1 MDHLTLSTGAR
12 IPMMGFGVFRMRDLS
27 ECEQTVYE
35 AIRIGYRLIDTAT
48 VYKNEEAVG
57 AAVRR
62 AIADGI
68 CTREELFV
76 TSKLWVTDMRDYDT
90 AMAGINASLERLN
103 IGYLDLY
110 LEHQALN
117 DYFAAW
123 RAMQDAHRTGKLR
136 AIGVSNF
143 YPNILTNFCE
153 IVEVTP
159 AVNQIE
165 LHPYCTQEQ
174 GLMAQE
180 SAFDVMRRY
189 GVVPEAWAPL
199 GGGRYNPSEEEDFLA
214 IAQAHRKT
222 VSQVVLRWNIQR
234 GVVVIPKSSHA
245 ERIRE
250 NFDVWDF
257 ELTQDEMATI
267 SSHDMGYS
275 GSRAKHFE
283 PDFVRMCLS
292 KDSRDHIAEHGAVLT
307 K

>member
-1 MDHLTLSTGAR
+1 MDCITLNTGTTM
-12 IPMMGFGVFRMRDLS
+12 PMLGFGVFRVPDLR
-27 ECEQTVYE
+27 ECEDSVYE
-35 AIRIGYRLIDTAT
+35 AIKIGYRLIDTAT
-48 VYKNEEAVG
+48 AYHNEEAVG

-62 AIADGI
+62 AIADGL

-76 TSKLWVTDMRDYDT
+76 TSKLWVTDMSDEKT
-90 AMAGINASLERLN
+90 AARAIDASLERLD

-123 RAMQDAHRTGKLR
+123 RAMTDAYQSGKLR

-153 IVEVTP
+153 CVEVVP

-165 LHPYCTQEQ
+165 LHPYYTQEH
-174 GLMAQE
+174 GLMAEE
-180 SAFDVMRRY
+180 SAMDVMHRY

-199 GGGRYNPSEEEDFLA
+199 GGGRYNPSEEPDFQA
-214 IAQAHRKT
+214 IAEAHGKT
-222 VSQVVLRWNIQR
+222 VGQVLLRWNIQR
-234 GVVVIPKSSHA
+234 GVVVIPKSTHV

-257 ELTQDEMATI
+257 ELTDEEMAQI

-283 PDFVRMCLS
+283 PDFVRMCLGKS
-292 KDSRDHIAEHGAVLT
+292 
-307 K
+307 

>member
-1 MDHLTLSTGAR
+1 MQQYVTLNTGAQM
-12 IPMMGFGVFRMRDLS
+12 PMMGFGVFRVPDLK
-27 ECEQTVYE
+27 ECENSVYE
-35 AIRIGYRLIDTAT
+35 AIKIGYRLIDTAT
-48 VYKNEEAVG
+48 AYHNEEAVG

-68 CTREELFV
+68 CTREDLFV
-76 TSKLWVTDMRDYDT
+76 TSKLWVTDMADEKT
-90 AMAGINASLERLN
+90 AAAGIDASLERLD

-110 LEHQALN
+110 LEHQAYN

-123 RAMQDAHRTGKLR
+123 RAMTEAYKAGKLR

-153 IVEVTP
+153 CVEVVP

-165 LHPYCTQEQ
+165 LHPYYTQEH
-174 GLMAQE
+174 GLMAEE
-180 SAFDVMRRY
+180 SAMDVMHRY

-199 GGGRYNPSEEEDFLA
+199 GGGRYNPFEEPDFLA
-214 IAQAHRKT
+214 IAKAHGKT
-222 VSQVVLRWNIQR
+222 VGQVLLRWNIQR
-234 GVVVIPKSSHA
+234 GVVVIPKSTHV

-257 ELTQDEMATI
+257 ELTNDEMVTI

-283 PDFVRMCLS
+283 PDFVRM
-292 KDSRDHIAEHGAVLT
+292 VLG
-307 K
+307 KN

>member
-1 MDHLTLSTGAR
+1 MQYVTLNTGAKM
-12 IPMMGFGVFRMRDLS
+12 PMMGFGVFRVPDLK
-27 ECEQTVYE
+27 ECEDSVYE

-48 VYKNEEAVG
+48 AYNNEEAVG

-76 TSKLWVTDMRDYDT
+76 TSKLWVTSMSDYDS
-90 AMAGINASLERLN
+90 AMAGIDASLERLD

-110 LEHQALN
+110 LEHQACN

-123 RAMQDAHRTGKLR
+123 RAMQDAFKARKLH

-153 IVEVTP
+153 CVDIIP
-159 AVNQIE
+159 AVNQVE
-165 LHPYCTQEQ
+165 LHPYYTQEN

-180 SAFDVMRRY
+180 SALDVMRHY

-199 GGGRYNPSEEEDFLA
+199 GGGRYNPFEDEGFKA
-214 IAQAHRKT
+214 IAAAHGKT
-222 VSQVVLRWNIQR
+222 VGQVVLRWNIQR
-234 GVVVIPKSSHA
+234 GVVVIPKSTHV
-245 ERIRE
+245 ERIAE

-257 ELTQDEMATI
+257 ELTDQEMAQI
-267 SSHDMGYS
+267 SAHDMGYS

-283 PDFVRMCLS
+283 PDFVRM
-292 KDSRDHIAEHGAVLT
+292 VLG
-307 K
+307 KPQVHNLA

>member
-1 MDHLTLSTGAR
+1 MDHITLNTGATM
-12 IPMMGFGVFRMRDLS
+12 PMLGFGVFRVPDLK
-27 ECEQTVYE
+27 ECEDSVYE
-35 AIRIGYRLIDTAT
+35 AIKIGYRLIDTAT
-48 VYKNEEAVG
+48 AYRNEEAVG

-62 AIADGI
+62 AIADGL
-68 CTREELFV
+68 CTRGELFV
-76 TSKLWVTDMRDYDT
+76 TSKLWVTDMGDEMSAARAID
-90 AMAGINASLERLN
+90 ASLERLD

-123 RAMQDAHRTGKLR
+123 RAMTDAYRAGKLR

-153 IVEVTP
+153 CVEVIP

-165 LHPYCTQEQ
+165 LHPYYTQEH
-174 GLMAQE
+174 GLMAEE
-180 SAFDVMRRY
+180 SAMDVMRRY

-199 GGGRYNPSEEEDFLA
+199 GGGCYNPFEEPDFQA
-214 IAQAHRKT
+214 IAKAHDKT
-222 VSQVVLRWNIQR
+222 VGQVLLRWNIQR
-234 GVVVIPKSSHA
+234 GVVVIPKSTHV

-257 ELTQDEMATI
+257 ELSDDEMARI
-267 SSHDMGYS
+267 SGHDMGYS

-283 PDFVRMCLS
+283 PDFVRMCLG
-292 KDSRDHIAEHGAVLT
+292 KN
-307 K
+307 

>member
-1 MDHLTLSTGAR
+1 MQRHITLNTGAQM
-12 IPMMGFGVFRMRDLS
+12 PMMGFGVFRVPDLK
-27 ECEQTVYE
+27 ECENSVYE

-48 VYKNEEAVG
+48 AYGNEEAVG

-62 AIADGI
+62 AIAEGI

-76 TSKLWVTDMRDYDT
+76 TSKLWVTDMRDEVT
-90 AMAGINASLERLN
+90 AAAAIDASLERLD

-123 RAMQDAHRTGKLR
+123 RAMTAAYKVGKLR

-153 IVEVTP
+153 CVEVVP
-159 AVNQIE
+159 AVNQVE
-165 LHPYCTQEQ
+165 LHPYYTQEH
-174 GLMAQE
+174 GLMAEE
-180 SAFDVMRRY
+180 SALDVMRRY

-199 GGGRYNPSEEEDFLA
+199 GGGRYNPFAEPDFLA
-214 IAQAHRKT
+214 IAEAHGKT
-222 VSQVVLRWNIQR
+222 VGQVLLRWNMQR
-234 GVVVIPKSSHA
+234 GVVVIPKSTHA

-257 ELTQDEMATI
+257 ELTDAEMATV

-283 PDFVRMCLS
+283 PGFVRMCLG
-292 KDSRDHIAEHGAVLT
+292 KE
-307 K
+307 

>member
-1 MDHLTLSTGAR
+1 MQYITLNTGAQM
-12 IPMMGFGVFRMRDLS
+12 PMLGFGVFRVPDLK
-27 ECEQTVYE
+27 ECEESVYE

-48 VYKNEEAVG
+48 AYHNEEAVG

-68 CTREELFV
+68 CTREDLFV
-76 TSKLWVTDMRDYDT
+76 TSKLWVTDMANEKT
-90 AMAGINASLERLN
+90 AAAGIDASLERLD

-110 LEHQALN
+110 LEHQAYN

-123 RAMQDAHRTGKLR
+123 RAMTDAYKAGKLR

-153 IVEVTP
+153 CVEVVP
-159 AVNQIE
+159 AVNQVE
-165 LHPYCTQEQ
+165 LHPYYTQEH
-174 GLMAQE
+174 GLMAEE
-180 SAFDVMRRY
+180 SAMDVMHRY

-199 GGGRYNPSEEEDFLA
+199 GGGRYNPFEEPDFVA
-214 IAQAHRKT
+214 IAAAHNKT
-222 VSQVVLRWNIQR
+222 VGQVILRWNIQR
-234 GVVVIPKSSHA
+234 GVVVIPKSTHV

-257 ELTQDEMATI
+257 ELTPEEMATI

-283 PDFVRMCLS
+283 PSFVRM
-292 KDSRDHIAEHGAVLT
+292 VLG
-307 K
+307 KK

>member
-1 MDHLTLSTGAR
+1 MQEYITLNTGAKM
-12 IPMMGFGVFRMRDLS
+12 PMMGFGVFRVPDLK
-27 ECEQTVYE
+27 ECEESVYE

-48 VYKNEEAVG
+48 AYANEEAVG

-76 TSKLWVTDMRDYDT
+76 TSKLWVTDMNDEAT
-90 AMAGINASLERLN
+90 AAAGIDASLERLD

-110 LEHQALN
+110 LLHQALN

-123 RAMQDAHRTGKLR
+123 RAMTAAFKAGKLH

-153 IVEVTP
+153 CVEVVP
-159 AVNQIE
+159 AVNQVE
-165 LHPYCTQEQ
+165 LHPYYTQER
-174 GLMAQE
+174 GLMAEE
-180 SAFDVMRRY
+180 SALDVMHRY

-199 GGGRYNPSEEEDFLA
+199 GGGRYNPFEEPDFVG
-214 IAQAHRKT
+214 IAEAHGKT
-222 VSQVVLRWNIQR
+222 VGQVLLRWNIQR
-234 GVVVIPKSSHA
+234 GVVVIPKSTHV

-257 ELTQDEMATI
+257 ELTDAEMALI

-283 PDFVRMCLS
+283 PSFVRMCLG
-292 KDSRDHIAEHGAVLT
+292 KQ
-307 K
+307 